1 MTSFYTEEE
10 LKSIGFKE
18 YGTNVLIS
26 RKASIYGAENIVVG
40 NNVRIDDF
48 CILSGNIILK
58 NNIHIAAYC
67 ALFGGT
73 EGIVLEDFAGLS
85 SRCVIYAES
94 DDYMGNYLTNPTITE
109 KYRKVEGGRVV
120 LSKHVIV
127 GTGTSIMPSVFI
139 GEGVSIGSMSFVS
152 KSLDAW
158 GIYAGCPCRKIKE
171 RSRKL
176 LALEQEYL
184 EEVLMHGQV
193 SNRG

>member
-1 MTSFYTEEE
+1 MTSFYTENE
-10 LKSIGFKE
+10 LKGIGLKE

-26 RKASIYGAENIVVG
+26 RNASIYGAENIVVG

-48 CILSGNIILK
+48 CILSGNIVLK
-58 NNIHIAAYC
+58 SNIHIAAYC
-67 ALFGGT
+67 ALFGGK

-94 DDYMGNYLTNPTITE
+94 DDYTGNYLTNPTIPE

-158 GIYAGCPCRKIKE
+158 GIYVGCPCRKIKE

-176 LALEQEYL
+176 LALEEEYL
-184 EEVLMHGQV
+184 GEVSMHEQI
-193 SNRG
+193 